1 MSYDVVVGPDW
12 YNYTSNMSRFFRD
25 FDVYP
30 PDWDGRDRFEV
41 ADKIDHALESISVNR
56 IETLKAEYDTPNDWG
71 HMETAIEFLKKVR
84 DSCRREIPQK
94 VSVSW

>member
-1 MSYDVVVGPDW
+1 MSYDVDAGTDW
-12 YNYTSNMSRFFRD
+12 HNYTSNMRRFFSD

-30 PDWDGRDRFEV
+30 PDWDGVDRFEV
-41 ADKIDHALESISVNR
+41 ADRIDKALESISANR
-56 IETLKAEYDTPNDWG
+56 IETLKAEYDAPNGFG
-71 HMETAIEFLKKVR
+71 HVETAIEFLEKVR